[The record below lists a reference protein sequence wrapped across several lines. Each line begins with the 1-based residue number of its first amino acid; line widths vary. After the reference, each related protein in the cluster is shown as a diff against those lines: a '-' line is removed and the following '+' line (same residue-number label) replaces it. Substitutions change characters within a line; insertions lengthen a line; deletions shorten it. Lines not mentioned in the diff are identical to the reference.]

1 MYLQKLYLKDYRSY
15 EHLLFEPDP
24 HLNILVGENAT
35 GKTNLLESIYYLAA
49 GRSQRTHRDAELV
62 RWGSD
67 GFYIKA
73 SLLGSPVR
81 HTVEFLYH
89 KTKGKSFRVDGVR
102 RNTLADVIGF
112 ANAVIFSPDDLT
124 LLKGGPGGR
133 RSFLDSEIG
142 QVNRSYVRSLSR
154 YNRILS
160 QRNDVLRNL
169 RKSRS
174 SRSTEDLLLEP
185 WDLQLAR
192 SGAAIVTVRL
202 TMLHRWAAGARA
214 TYQEIAGPGEDLTM
228 SYQCSFSGEIPLSM
242 QDNDLSITNE
252 DMEARLLDRLG
263 ESRVE
268 EVGRGYTVVG
278 PHRDDLALFV
288 SGRDARYFASQGQ
301 QRSVVL
307 ALRIAEVG
315 WMKEEIKRPPLLLLD
330 DVMSELDTGRA
341 QRLARLVGSGVQTF
355 ITCTDLSDLKLDRS
369 EGTMWETGGGE
380 VKAIGP

>member
-1 MYLQKLYLKDYRSY
+1 MHLQKLYLKDYRSY
-15 EHLLFEPDP
+15 ENLLFEPDP
-24 HLNILVGENAT
+24 HLNVLVGENAT

-62 RWGSD
+62 RWGRD

-73 SLLGSPVR
+73 GLLGTPVK

-89 KTKGKSFRVDGVR
+89 RTRGRSFRLDGVSHSS
-102 RNTLADVIGF
+102 LVDVIGVV
-112 ANAVIFSPDDLT
+112 NAVIFSPDDLS

-142 QVNRSYVRSLSR
+142 QVDRSYLRSLSR

-169 RKSRS
+169 RSSGS

-192 SGAAIVTVRL
+192 SGAAIVATRIS
-202 TMLHRWAAGARA
+202 MLRRWAAGAA
-214 TYQEIAGPGEDLTM
+214 STYREVAGAGEDLTM
-228 SYQCSFSGEIPLSM
+228 NYQCSFFPETSLAM
-242 QDNDLSITNE
+242 QDKCTSISKE
-252 DMEARLLDRLG
+252 EMETHLLQKLR
-263 ESRVE
+263 EARVE
-268 EVGRGYTVVG
+268 EVGRGFTVVG
-278 PHRDDLALFV
+278 PHRDDLLMYVA
-288 SGRDARYFASQGQ
+288 GRDARYYASQGQ

-307 ALRIAEVG
+307 ALRIAEVA
-315 WMKEEIKRPPLLLLD
+315 WMEEETNRRPLLLLD

-341 QRLARLVGSGVQTF
+341 QRLARLVGSGAQTF
-355 ITCTDLSDLKLDRS
+355 ITCTDLSDLNLGGSGERI
-369 EGTMWETGGGE
+369 WQTGGGE
-380 VKAIGP
+380 VRAIVP